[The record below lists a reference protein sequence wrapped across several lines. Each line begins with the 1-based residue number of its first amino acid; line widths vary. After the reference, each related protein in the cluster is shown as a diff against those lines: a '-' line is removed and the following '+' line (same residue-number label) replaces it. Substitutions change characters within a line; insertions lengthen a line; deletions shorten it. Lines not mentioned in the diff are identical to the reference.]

1 MSSDKFN
8 LFIQAVNA
16 DPALMRRVKEL
27 KQPSEIISLA
37 SELGH
42 DITAADL
49 QLSASELSP
58 EELES
63 IFGGFGIPDENQ
75 QSIPHTH
82 AWCCSPS
89 ITVPL
94 N

>member
-1 MSSDKFN
+1 M
-8 LFIQAVNA
+8 QAVTA
-16 DPALMRRVKEL
+16 DPALIRRVKEL
-27 KQPSEIISLA
+27 RQPSEINSLA

-42 DITAADL
+42 GITAADL
-49 QLSASELSP
+49 QLSTSELSP

-82 AWCCSPS
+82 AWCRTPS
-89 ITVPL
+89 VTIPV